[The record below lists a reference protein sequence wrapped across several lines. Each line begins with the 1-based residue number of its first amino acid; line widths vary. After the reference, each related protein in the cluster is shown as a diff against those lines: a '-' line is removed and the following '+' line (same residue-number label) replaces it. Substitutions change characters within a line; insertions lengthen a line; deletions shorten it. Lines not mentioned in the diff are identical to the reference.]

1 MTVLLVIFLSK
12 ALVAAA
18 CVGFGRATLG
28 TMHGRA
34 SLSHAA
40 MYAMAA
46 SHSFDVTLGI
56 PLATELFPTLLPY
69 VYANQVADKDNADA
83 LEEMKKSGKT
93 TFVTLT
99 PDEKAA
105 WKAALE
111 PVTAD
116 MAKRVGKDVID
127 EFQKEAKGGTQ

>member
-1 MTVLLVIFLSK
+1 MTVLLVVFLSK
-12 ALVAAA
+12 ALVAVV

-56 PLATELFPTLLPY
+56 PLATELFPTLVAY
-69 VYANQVADKDNADA
+69 VYANQVAPA
-83 LEEMKKSGKT
+83 L
-93 TFVTLT
+93 
-99 PDEKAA
+99 
-105 WKAALE
+105 ALAL
-111 PVTAD
+111 PRQSLALAPT
-116 MAKRVGKDVID
+116 MRRYP
-127 EFQKEAKGGTQ
+127 

>member
-1 MTVLLVIFLSK
+1 MDSYLAAPARLAELDMTVLLVIFLSK

-56 PLATELFPTLLPY
+56 PLATELFPAGAPEAHDVALYEFPLLMQSSVVDRHAVERPE
-69 VYANQVADKDNADA
+69 V
-83 LEEMKKSGKT
+83 G
-93 TFVTLT
+93 
-99 PDEKAA
+99 DEPRR
-105 WKAALE
+105 
-111 PVTAD
+111 PVPS
-116 MAKRVGKDVID
+116 
-127 EFQKEAKGGTQ
+127 

>member
-1 MTVLLVIFLSK
+1 MPDPAS
-12 ALVAAA
+12 
-18 CVGFGRATLG
+18 LG

-69 VYANQVADKDNADA
+69 VDANQVALSLARPHPRPRPVQAEPSPSPPHPTHAPRAPSPAPNQSVQLVLVNPVLIGLK
-83 LEEMKKSGKT
+83 LIGSSGGAN
-93 TFVTLT
+93 
-99 PDEKAA
+99 P
-105 WKAALE
+105 
-111 PVTAD
+111 
-116 MAKRVGKDVID
+116 
-127 EFQKEAKGGTQ
+127 

>member
-1 MTVLLVIFLSK
+1 MTVLLVVFLSK
-12 ALVAAA
+12 ALVAAV

-56 PLATELFPTLLPY
+56 PLATELFPTLVAY
-69 VYANQVADKDNADA
+69 VYANQVAPA
-83 LEEMKKSGKT
+83 L
-93 TFVTLT
+93 
-99 PDEKAA
+99 
-105 WKAALE
+105 ALAL
-111 PVTAD
+111 PRQSLALAPT
-116 MAKRVGKDVID
+116 MRRYP
-127 EFQKEAKGGTQ
+127 

>member
-69 VYANQVADKDNADA
+69 VYANQVALSLA
-83 LEEMKKSGKT
+83 LTLAPALCRLSPALAL
-93 TFVTLT
+93 TLT
-99 PDEKAA
+99 RQQRRRPGRHAGHA
-105 WKAALE
+105 PAHRL
-111 PVTAD
+111 P
-116 MAKRVGKDVID
+116 G
-127 EFQKEAKGGTQ
+127 

>member
-1 MTVLLVIFLSK
+1 MEWRRSTSAVRTHATPAPGCASSYPCCPCLAELDVTVLLVVFLSK
-12 ALVAAA
+12 ALVAAV

-56 PLATELFPTLLPY
+56 PLATELFPTLVAY
-69 VYANQVADKDNADA
+69 VYANQVAPA
-83 LEEMKKSGKT
+83 L
-93 TFVTLT
+93 
-99 PDEKAA
+99 
-105 WKAALE
+105 ALAL
-111 PVTAD
+111 PRQSLALAPT
-116 MAKRVGKDVID
+116 MRPYP
-127 EFQKEAKGGTQ
+127 

>member
-1 MTVLLVIFLSK
+1 MAVRTHAMPAPGCASSNPCCPCLAELDVTVLLVVFLSK
-12 ALVAAA
+12 ALVAAV

-56 PLATELFPTLLPY
+56 PLATELFPTLVAY
-69 VYANQVADKDNADA
+69 VYANQVALASPSPS
-83 LEEMKKSGKT
+83 L
-93 TFVTLT
+93 
-99 PDEKAA
+99 
-105 WKAALE
+105 
-111 PVTAD
+111 
-116 MAKRVGKDVID
+116 
-127 EFQKEAKGGTQ
+127 

>member
-1 MTVLLVIFLSK
+1 MRAHATPAPCCVDSYLAAPACLAELDKTVLLVIFLSK

-69 VYANQVADKDNADA
+69 VYANQVALSLA
-83 LEEMKKSGKT
+83 L
-93 TFVTLT
+93 TLA
-99 PDEKAA
+99 PALCRLSPALAPFRPHACAA
-105 WKAALE
+105 S
-111 PVTAD
+111 P
-116 MAKRVGKDVID
+116 
-127 EFQKEAKGGTQ
+127 